1 MPRPVKSPAISVPRH
16 SRRKIRYVDDTLQKF
31 LLVGLV
37 VLETALAAGLTW
49 VMFRHLTGIIDD
61 NMYRVHL
68 ADAAPLPSQL
78 RHSTLILLGLFC
90 IGNVAAL
97 VLVDFIWRRHAY
109 SILRLFMHLVAK
121 TRALDF
127 TADPETG
134 DRHQLL
140 SLAQAQRKRDRNR
153 LRLIRKQMSGLEA
166 AVAADDMQAMH
177 DMFNT
182 LDELLPK
189 PTATSDLR

>member
-1 MPRPVKSPAISVPRH
+1 MISPAISGPRH
-16 SRRKIRYVDDTLQKF
+16 YRRKIRYIDDSLQKF

-37 VLETALAAGLTW
+37 VLEAALAAGLTW

-61 NMYRVHL
+61 NLYRVHL
-68 ADAAPLPSQL
+68 ADAAPLLSQL
-78 RHSTLILLGLFC
+78 RHEALILLGLFC
-90 IGNVAAL
+90 AGNVAAL

-134 DRHQLL
+134 DWHQLL
-140 SLAQAQRKRDRNR
+140 SLAQAQRDLDRSR
-153 LRLIRKQMSGLEA
+153 LGLIREQMSRLEA
-166 AVAADDMQAMH
+166 AGAANDAQAMH
-177 DMFNT
+177 DIFNS

-189 PTATSDLR
+189 PAAMSD